1 MNFMQLLKSLDD
13 LLYEVMSWLVFYP
26 VTMWR
31 ALTRPLK
38 MMDYSDA
45 ELGDRVEEQYTDTLS
60 PPLFLLLSLII
71 SHLVELASIGG
82 QPALVSEYRGLAG
95 PVDDDTSL
103 LILRLL
109 MFSIFPLIMATRLVR
124 KQRIGLTRD
133 TLRPPFLQ
141 PMLCRRTL
149 RADAQPRRDPDGHAP
164 ALGPARRRRD
174 HAPRL
179 ALVWQPADPLVRP
192 ASACLLR
199 APSGR
204 RASPWS
210 KVWRS
215 CWESP
220 GCSAEPGG

>member
-71 SHLVELASIGG
+71 SHLVELASIGDS
-82 QPALVSEYRGLAG
+82 PLVGDTTGLAG
-95 PVDDDTSL
+95 LVSDDTSL

-133 TLRPPFLQ
+133 TLRPPFYSQCYVAAPFVL
-141 PMLCRRTL
+141 TL
-149 RADAQPRRDPDGHAP
+149 SLAATLMGTHRPWALP
-164 ALGPARRRRD
+164 AGA
-174 HAPRL
+174 AIMVL
-179 ALVWQPADPLVRP
+179 ALLWYGSLQTRWFAQHLHVSLPRALWQ
-192 ASACLLR
+192 ASVAM
-199 APSGR
+199 
-204 RASPWS
+204 
-210 KVWRS
+210 V
-215 CWESP
+215 ESLAIVLAIAWLF
-220 GCSAEPGG
+220 S

>member
-60 PPLFLLLSLII
+60 PPLFLLLSLIL
-71 SHLVELASIGG
+71 SHMVELMSVGDS
-82 QPALVSEYRGLAG
+82 PLVKETRGLTG
-95 PVDDDTSL
+95 LISDDTSL

-124 KQRIGLTRD
+124 KQRIGLTRN
-133 TLRPPFLQ
+133 TLRPPFYSQ
-141 PMLCRRTL
+141 CYVT
-149 RADAQPRRDPDGHAP
+149 AP
-164 ALGPARRRRD
+164 FV
-174 HAPRL
+174 L
-179 ALVWQPADPLVRP
+179 ALSLAATLIATHRLWALLAGTAMMVVALLWYGILQTRWFAQHLHVTLPRAFWQ
-192 ASACLLR
+192 ASVAM
-199 APSGR
+199 
-204 RASPWS
+204 
-210 KVWRS
+210 V
-215 CWESP
+215 ESLAIVLAIAWLF
-220 GCSAEPGG
+220 S